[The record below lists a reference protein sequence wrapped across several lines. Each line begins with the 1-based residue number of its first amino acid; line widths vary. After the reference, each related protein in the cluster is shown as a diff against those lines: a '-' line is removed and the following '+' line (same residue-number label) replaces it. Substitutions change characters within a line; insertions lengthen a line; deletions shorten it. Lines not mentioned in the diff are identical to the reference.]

1 MKIEDT
7 SEQRLESVDTVGGVP
22 PIPADPAN
30 VVGTVGPAGE
40 TAATGVAAPGTPTQ
54 SQLDL
59 QAQIGEEIT
68 EGQSLS
74 PFQASMRRLGRD
86 KRAMFCLAL
95 ILVIIVGSYIGP
107 FIYLHIGPTIHGG
120 VTGTDLVTPDVYH
133 IYTHQELLNVDAPP
147 SAAYPLGTDQ
157 LGRDILARLMAG
169 VNVSIEVAFLVEV
182 FDIGLGLLFGTLTG
196 YFGGWVDAVL
206 ARFTDIMFAFPGLLF
221 AILAAATLG
230 PAFQDRF
237 GLAGRLILVSLA
249 IGAVVWPLMMRY
261 VRGQTLQLK
270 EQQFIEA
277 ARSVGSSNRRII
289 MQHIVPNLLS
299 IVVVASTLNIVGTI
313 IGEATISLLG
323 LGVQPPG
330 SSLGLMIFEASSRIT
345 VSAGEVLFPS
355 IMLAVLVLGFS
366 FLGDG
371 IQSAFNPRTKD

>member
-1 MKIEDT
+1 MTIEDT
-7 SEQRLESVDTVGGVP
+7 SEQRLRGVDTSGGVP
-22 PIPADPAN
+22 PIPADAN
-30 VVGTVGPAGE
+30 NAVGTIGPA
-40 TAATGVAAPGTPTQ
+40 TTQ

-59 QAQIGEEIT
+59 RADLREEIT

-86 KRAMFCLAL
+86 KRAMFCLAV
-95 ILVIIVGSYIGP
+95 ILLIIVGSYIGP

-120 VTGTDLVTPDVYH
+120 LTGTDIVPPEVYH
-133 IYTHQELLNVDAPP
+133 VYTHQELLLADQPP

-169 VNVSIEVAFLVEV
+169 VNVSIEVAFMVEV
-182 FDIGLGLLFGTLTG
+182 FDIGLGLLFGTLAG
-196 YFGGWVDAVL
+196 FFGGWLDMVL

-230 PAFQDRF
+230 SAFQDRF
-237 GLAGRLILVSLA
+237 GLAGRLLLVSLA

-261 VRGQTLQLK
+261 VRGQVLQLK
-270 EQQFIEA
+270 EQQFVEA
-277 ARSVGSSNRRII
+277 AYSVGSSNSRII
-289 MQHIVPNLLS
+289 MQHLVPNLLS
-299 IVVVASTLNIVGTI
+299 IVVVASTLNVVGTI

-345 VSAGEVLFPS
+345 ISAGEVLWPS
-355 IMLAVLVLGFS
+355 TVLAILVLSFS